1 MYCTHC
7 GSMMADAAA
16 ACPQCGFPSP
26 VRAPSVAPPPID
38 LGQDAGM
45 RLLLP
50 VGRSILAIHAG
61 YLGLFAVLIF
71 PAPIALLVGV
81 LAVIDIR
88 RHPKK
93 HGLGRAIFG
102 IVMGAAGTILLIVGV
117 ISMVAGR

>member
-1 MYCTHC
+1 M
-7 GSMMADAAA
+7 
-16 ACPQCGFPSP
+16 
-26 VRAPSVAPPPID
+26 
-38 LGQDAGM
+38 
-45 RLLLP
+45 LLP